1 MISKIYV
8 TLCIIGQGVFKNKYE
23 SSYDNYYNYD
33 CAQVQSEDALSAD
46 ISGRGSESKKLGL
59 FSKYFSNTLMLR

>member
-1 MISKIYV
+1 MISKVDVSCLV

-33 CAQVQSEDALSAD
+33 CAQVQAEDALSAD
-46 ISGRGSESKKLGL
+46 ISGRGSE
-59 FSKYFSNTLMLR
+59 